1 MLAAALVGALV
12 WPARAPTKV
21 GIYFRTLRS
30 GAKLPRA
37 GRRCAR
43 LVTRRPFEPRA
54 DNAAANHTIP
64 NTAVR
69 WARTPGQLHWRRW
82 IAHRRH
88 VKGRYVGTT
97 DEIIR
102 WSACRWG
109 VDENVIRAV
118 AVSESGWHQSMVG
131 DGRGSFGLLQVKD
144 HYSDGTLDF
153 GGWPWTQKSTALN
166 ADFYAAWIRSCLDND
181 FYDGGAWLYGGKTV
195 KQVIAANG
203 FRYVVWGCVGAWY
216 SGDWYSRGA
225 LGYLAEV
232 EHDLAGKAWLHLGA

>member
-1 MLAAALVGALV
+1 MTALAGAAA
-12 WPARAPTKV
+12 WPARVATKA
-21 GIYFRTLRS
+21 GMYFPTLRS

-37 GRRCAR
+37 GSRCAR
-43 LVTRRPFEPRA
+43 LVKRRPFEPRP
-54 DNAAANHTIP
+54 DNAIANHTIP

-88 VKGRYVGTT
+88 VNGRYLGTT

-102 WSACRWG
+102 WSACKWG
-109 VDENVIRAV
+109 VDKNIIRAV

-131 DGRGSFGLLQVKD
+131 DGGGSFGLLQVKD

-153 GGWPWTQKSTALN
+153 GGWPWTQRSTALN

-181 FYDGGAWLYGGKTV
+181 FYDGGGWLYGGKSV
-195 KQVIAANG
+195 KQLIAAHG
-203 FRYVVWGCVGAWY
+203 FDYVLWGCVGAWY
-216 SGDWYSRGA
+216 SGDWYSSDA
-225 LGYLAEV
+225 VGYLAEV
-232 EHDLAGKAWLHLGA
+232 EHNLASKAWLHLSP